1 MNRTFLTALAI
12 IVSVIFFS
20 TILLAQQIPQKI
32 TKQKMSAVEKIKTA
46 KKLLQEAKSEL
57 TRQGKYDC
65 CIEEPCNQCALEHQ
79 SCPCSKDLKA
89 GNPVCPECYAGWQ
102 QGEGKDKDIKPED
115 VKTKFSTH
123 KH

>member
-1 MNRTFLTALAI
+1 MNRYHFLVLVFI
-12 IVSVIFFS
+12 LGFISFS
-20 TILLAQQIPQKI
+20 TISSAQEKRTTQK
-32 TKQKMSAVEKIKTA
+32 TSAVEKIKTA

-79 SCPCSKDLKA
+79 SCPCHKDLKN
-89 GNPVCPECYAGWQ
+89 GKPVCPDCYGGWQ
-102 QGEGKDKDIKPED
+102 RGEGKDKDIKPDD
-115 VKTKFSTH
+115 VKTQFSTH